1 MLVLKMN
8 ILAVMPR
15 QPFTSQR
22 QYMKQD
28 RMEVKRPPLPPPPPP
43 SYMSAAVKAPSP
55 PLNSESCA
63 PGHPTVYVSSR
74 FLAIKSSIEKFNEK
88 KQKKTV
94 SFQLEENTSGYDD
107 NNNDDNQAD
116 ISCAEKDTEK
126 CRVGEENCEKVGENF
141 AKNSTHSF
149 PLKDNGFDKEN
160 RVAELESSSVAV
172 AAVAVASLSG
182 FQLVLCSES
191 EVWKQFSIGFSDGA
205 SKLLLVL
212 NNEFFS
218 TFFKKENFHFPTSSS
233 AHYLIEKA
241 GGEKSLPSSLLPSVS
256 PGGEESF
263 TTNTSTPLDNENRRE
278 VAATGKK
285 EQHNNKRDIVKVS
298 VDEEDEEDLS
308 SSPGSLDNAFKASNR
323 LQRLEEH
330 FKGFVHCSNRKFKPS
345 LDSLSSCSS
354 EFDTRYPAYDE
365 LLFNFECYDE
375 LLDYP
380 DQSYLVQSG
389 YSDNGDSDISD
400 NSDNSES
407 EGECNCD
414 CDICKTSKM
423 RELNG
428 QLRGLLKKPNQT
440 KARKNRVVF
449 DETRNEFFEADYI
462 ILIREDCAYDEED
475 EEPCTCGEHE
485 LVRLC
490 CEEGCQCNYTNNESA
505 NNGGAGSNDAR
516 AGQVC
521 FSYFIGW

>member
-1 MLVLKMN
+1 MNVCVLKMN

-15 QPFTSQR
+15 QPLSSQR
-22 QYMKQD
+22 QFLKTDKM
-28 RMEVKRPPLPPPPPP
+28 KRPPIPPPPPPPP
-43 SYMSAAVKAPSP
+43 SYLSAAVKAPSP
-55 PLNSESCA
+55 PLSSESCA
-63 PGHPTVYVSSR
+63 PGNPTVYVSSR

-116 ISCAEKDTEK
+116 ISCAEKDPEK
-126 CRVGEENCEKVGENF
+126 CRVGEKICEKVGENF
-141 AKNSTHSF
+141 AKNPKNLFEKNFS
-149 PLKDNGFDKEN
+149 KE
-160 RVAELESSSVAV
+160 VAKGSA
-172 AAVAVASLSG
+172 ASLSG
-182 FQLVLCSES
+182 FQLVLCSGDS
-191 EVWKQFSIGFSDGA
+191 EVWKQFSVGVSDG
-205 SKLLLVL
+205 SCKLLLIL
-212 NNEFFS
+212 NNEFLS
-218 TFFKKENFHFPTSSS
+218 TFFKKENFHFPT
-233 AHYLIEKA
+233 HYFIEKA
-241 GGEKSLPSSLLPSVS
+241 GGETSLPSSLLPSA
-256 PGGEESF
+256 ESF
-263 TTNTSTPLDNENRRE
+263 SSTSSTTTNTSTPLDNENRRE
-278 VAATGKK
+278 VAATGKN
-285 EQHNNKRDIVKVS
+285 EQQHNNKRDIVKVS

-308 SSPGSLDNAFKASNR
+308 SSPGSLENAFKASNR

-330 FKGFVHCSNRKFKPS
+330 FKGFVHCSSRKFKPS
-345 LDSLSSCSS
+345 LDSLSSGSGSS

-365 LLFNFECYDE
+365 LLFSFDCYDE
-375 LLDYP
+375 LLDYTEQNYNYP
-380 DQSYLVQSG
+380 VLNCHD
-389 YSDNGDSDISD
+389 DGDSDISD
-400 NSDNSES
+400 NSDHSES

-414 CDICKTSKM
+414 CEICKTSKM

-505 NNGGAGSNDAR
+505 NNGGAGCTDGR
-516 AGQVC
+516 AGQVGLI
-521 FSYFIGW
+521 FFLNGWG